1 MILMPIVMVAPIL
14 ALPLFYYFPLG
25 TALPIYIVILIASV
39 YCNVV
44 MVWSMRAKAKSGVNA
59 MIGKRA
65 LVIEDIAPEGKVR
78 VWGEIWTA
86 TGRNRRIPAGKEVKI
101 LDAKGLVLSVDE
113 LDEHEVDADSASDT

>member
-25 TALPIYIVILIASV
+25 TALPIYIVILIASA
-39 YCNVV
+39 YCNII
-44 MVWSMRAKAKSGVNA
+44 MVWSMRTKAKSGVAA
-59 MIGKRA
+59 MIGRTA

-86 TGRNRRIPAGKEVKI
+86 TGSNKRIPAGKEVKI
-101 LDAKGLVLSVDE
+101 LDAKGLVLSVDA
-113 LDEHEVDADSASDT
+113 LDEDHEG